1 MATQQGMSSIDIRTM
16 LYEIRDR
23 LPLWIGKIY
32 QYNTDSFGFRLN
44 GEDKSKYNFLVECGR
59 RAHLTENLPDAPQN
73 PSGYSMFLRKY
84 ISGGRVLDIRQYG
97 LQRIFIIKIGK
108 TEKEYN
114 LVFEL
119 FNEGNAVLCDEN
131 FIVINP
137 LKRLH
142 FRDREIVSG
151 TEYIF
156 PESGTDDITIES
168 IRTVLENSERDLV
181 RTLAS
186 DFLLGGRYA
195 EEVCRIAGYDKT
207 MNPVEADPQT
217 ILNALEGLLSRGT
230 NAVITKSGC
239 WPYPLPGEEPVSSF
253 SSFNDAL
260 SEYFPL
266 PQPAVKDAKKEKL
279 PKSEIIR
286 RRQQEAIVNFEKKIA
301 ELQVKVDA
309 IYENYQN
316 ISGIIDTLRDASSKL
331 SWQEIEETLKNSS
344 LPAAKS
350 IVRIYP
356 SESAVDVM
364 AGGKKVKI
372 FINENPE
379 SNANRYYG
387 EIKKYKK
394 KKAGALIA
402 MEKFMPKEKPAK
414 KRQEYKPQK
423 KKWYH
428 KYRWF
433 TTSDGVLV
441 IGGQDAG
448 SNEDI
453 GKKYLEGGDYFVHAD
468 VHGGSVV
475 VTKGETERW
484 DEVAEFAASYSNAWK
499 AGHFNCD
506 VYAAKPEQVSKTAES
521 GEFVKRGAF
530 IIRGERRYF
539 RNVGL
544 KIAIGLQLEPE
555 LAVIGGPESAVKR
568 TAAYYA
574 VLLPGKFEPNDTAK
588 KVLRELKK
596 MIPEEDI
603 KDLKTV
609 LNTESIAAFVP
620 PGGSDIVEVVDMTK
634 ENS

>member
-16 LYEIRDR
+16 LGEIGKN
-23 LPLWIGKIY
+23 LPLWIGKVY
-32 QYNTDSFGFRLN
+32 QYNNDSFGFRLN
-44 GEDKSKYNFLVECGR
+44 GEDKSKYNFLAECGK
-59 RAHLTENLPDAPQN
+59 RAHLVENLPDAPPN

-84 ISGGRVLDIRQYG
+84 ISGGRILDIKQYG
-97 LQRIFIIKIGK
+97 LQRIFIITIGK

-114 LVFEL
+114 LIFEL

-137 LKRLH
+137 LKRQH
-142 FRDREIVSG
+142 FRDREVVSG
-151 TEYIF
+151 AEYIF
-156 PESGTDDITIES
+156 PESGTDEITIDG
-168 IRTVLENSERDLV
+168 IRTTLEISEKDLV

-195 EEVCRIAGYDKT
+195 EEVCRIAGYEKT
-207 MNPVEADPQT
+207 ISTREADPKT
-217 ILNALEGLLSRGT
+217 ILNAIEELLLKDT
-230 NAVITKSGC
+230 DAVITKSGC
-239 WPYPLPGEEPVSSF
+239 WPYPLPGEEPLSSF
-253 SSFNDAL
+253 SSFNEAL
-260 SEYFPL
+260 SAYFPL
-266 PQPAVKDAKKEKL
+266 PKPAAKDVKKEKL

-301 ELQVKVDA
+301 ELQEKVDA
-309 IYENYQN
+309 IYENYQD
-316 ISGIIDTLRDASSKL
+316 ISGIIDALRDASAKL

-350 IVRIYP
+350 VVRIYP

-364 AGGKKVKI
+364 SGGKRVKI

-394 KKAGALIA
+394 KKTGAIEA
-402 MEKFMPKEKPAK
+402 MKKFMPKEKPVRK
-414 KRQEYKPQK
+414 KQEYKPQK

-433 TTSDGVLV
+433 TTSDGTLV
-441 IGGQDAG
+441 IGGRDAG

-453 GKKYLEGGDYFVHAD
+453 GKKYLEGRDYFVHAD

-475 VTKGETERW
+475 VVKGETERW
-484 DEVAEFAASYSNAWK
+484 DEVAEFATSYSNAWK
-499 AGHFNCD
+499 AGHLNCD

-544 KIAIGLQLEPE
+544 KVAIGLQFEPE
-555 LAVIGGPESAVKR
+555 LAVIGGPVSAVRK
-568 TAAYYA
+568 TAAYYT

-596 MIPEEDI
+596 MIPEEDV

-620 PGGSDIVEVVDMTK
+620 PGGSDIVEFVDMTK

>member
-16 LYEIRDR
+16 LYEIRER

-32 QYNTDSFGFRLN
+32 QYNTNSFGFRLN

-59 RAHLTENLPDAPQN
+59 RAHLTDNLPDSPQN

-84 ISGGRVLDIRQYG
+84 ISGSRVLDIKQYG
-97 LQRIFIIKIGK
+97 LQRIFTIKIGK

-114 LVFEL
+114 LIFEI

-195 EEVCRIAGYDKT
+195 EEVCRTAGYDKT
-207 MNPVEADPQT
+207 MNPAEAEPQT
-217 ILNALEGLLSRGT
+217 ILNAIEELLSRGT

-260 SEYFPL
+260 SAYFPL
-266 PQPAVKDAKKEKL
+266 PQSAAKDAKKEKL

-301 ELQVKVDA
+301 ELQEKVDA
-309 IYENYQN
+309 IYENYQD

-350 IVRIYP
+350 IERIYP
-356 SESAVDVM
+356 SVPSGLFWPYRSAR
-364 AGGKKVKI
+364 I
-372 FINENPE
+372 FRE
-379 SNANRYYG
+379 
-387 EIKKYKK
+387 
-394 KKAGALIA
+394 GARHSMRLS
-402 MEKFMPKEKPAK
+402 FLQRSPA
-414 KRQEYKPQK
+414 RRLPQVQVQAEALLQP
-423 KKWYH
+423 
-428 KYRWF
+428 
-433 TTSDGVLV
+433 S
-441 IGGQDAG
+441 GQ
-448 SNEDI
+448 
-453 GKKYLEGGDYFVHAD
+453 
-468 VHGGSVV
+468 
-475 VTKGETERW
+475 
-484 DEVAEFAASYSNAWK
+484 
-499 AGHFNCD
+499 
-506 VYAAKPEQVSKTAES
+506 
-521 GEFVKRGAF
+521 
-530 IIRGERRYF
+530 
-539 RNVGL
+539 
-544 KIAIGLQLEPE
+544 
-555 LAVIGGPESAVKR
+555 
-568 TAAYYA
+568 
-574 VLLPGKFEPNDTAK
+574 
-588 KVLRELKK
+588 
-596 MIPEEDI
+596 
-603 KDLKTV
+603 
-609 LNTESIAAFVP
+609 
-620 PGGSDIVEVVDMTK
+620 
-634 ENS
+634 